1 MDNAEALAILEKH
14 NTWRRGQSE
23 KPTHPKLLGE
33 AIDKAIESLALVEL
47 KKNGSGL

>member
-1 MDNAEALAILEKH
+1 MDNAQALEILEKH

-33 AIDKAIESLALVEL
+33 AIDKAIEALALVEL
-47 KKNGSGL
+47 KKHGGGS